1 MFDTFLEITSRY
13 ESELGTVFSFL
24 ALIFVVSTTIWLI
37 VMQQKPEQERRPV
50 LIDKGVNVTRRQWEL
65 IESKPKAWQNA
76 ISPVANG

>member
-1 MFDTFLEITSRY
+1 MFDTFLEITSSC

-24 ALIFVVSTTIWLI
+24 ALTFVVSTTFWLI

-65 IESKPKAWQNA
+65 IESKPEARQNA

>member
-1 MFDTFLEITSRY
+1 MFDTFLDITSRY

-24 ALIFVVSTTIWLI
+24 ALIFVVSTTFWLI
-37 VMQQKPEQERRPV
+37 VMQQKPEQELRPV